1 MAAPSPRPR
10 RTSAFEPRFTIMVA
24 YLFVFFFVYCLALV
38 SPALLEI
45 ANKPI
50 SGPEQQQLA
59 QEAAREAISGKLW
72 IAVLGAAAT
81 VALGI
86 WARVLPGLRAPR

>member
-1 MAAPSPRPR
+1 MSAPAPRPR
-10 RTSAFEPRFTIMVA
+10 RTSAFEPRFTIMIA
-24 YLFVFFFVYCLALV
+24 YLAVFFFVYCLALV

-45 ANKPI
+45 ANQPV

-59 QEAAREAISGKLW
+59 HDAARQAISGKLW
-72 IAVLGAAAT
+72 IALLAATAT

-86 WARVLPGLRAPR
+86 WARVLPGLRARR